1 MPTDFCPASPKIS
14 NIVRHVMYP
23 ITICCKDCPALTC
36 FCSVLPVL
44 FSYRSCLSSGTEGS
58 LWGWSWVMMGEETQ
72 GGKWRQ
78 ISVQYWDID
87 NYMHPRGPCSGLSFG
102 YSKLWRGEGF
112 YPEIVRSFTSCRKP
126 KPRVALASGFL
137 IATSRKKQ
145 RSPPTHSHSSAPKPQ
160 AITVLKKRTHKSS

>member
-58 LWGWSWVMMGEETQ
+58 LWGWWVMMGEETQ

-78 ISVQYWDID
+78 ISVQYWDVN
-87 NYMHPRGPCSGLSFG
+87 NYMHPRASALFCLCYFHIDPVYLLGQKGLCG
-102 YSKLWRGEGF
+102 VDHGWWWERKHREENEGKSQF
-112 YPEIVRSFTSCRKP
+112 SIEI
-126 KPRVALASGFL
+126 
-137 IATSRKKQ
+137 
-145 RSPPTHSHSSAPKPQ
+145 
-160 AITVLKKRTHKSS
+160 